1 MLYLNFKTIRE
12 LEEGGHDALPL
23 LSILSAINQSNF
35 NYLESQLK
43 RIEDTDFT
51 YKGKPLIKRI
61 KKKSKSQPDFETLRL
76 DTMGKELLKEVVEAE
91 VSEEDEIV
99 FNWLSE
105 HYKKIGKEIGNGAK
119 TRRHIKDFRIKSGI
133 SKNNLLR
140 VCLAFISDQDNMEYS
155 HKLEYLFYKPKTVFE
170 TRFDLEESRL
180 YQYYL
185 KHKEHFDK
193 QFEDET

>member
-1 MLYLNFKTIRE
+1 MLYLNFKVIKE
-12 LEEGGHDALPL
+12 LEEDGHDALPL

-35 NYLESQLK
+35 SFLESQWR

-51 YKGKPLIKRI
+51 FKGKPLTKKIKR
-61 KKKSKSQPDFETLRL
+61 KNKNQPEIETLRL
-76 DTMGKELLKEVVEAE
+76 DTAGKELLKEVVESE
-91 VSEEDEIV
+91 VMEEDEKV

-105 HYKKIGKEIGNGAK
+105 HYKKIGKEIGNGVK
-119 TRRHIKDFRIKSGI
+119 TKRHIRDFRIKSGI